1 MNEYFSAL
9 SKNAPFVT
17 LAVLG
22 LGTFYGRL
30 GLAGRAQLAA
40 AFVTGLVAGAAF
52 QIASV
57 GLPTD
62 FTGWFYVGLSAILM
76 GLMPSGV
83 YEAIKGAS
91 YSSHFREG

>member
-1 MNEYFSAL
+1 MNEYFAAL

-22 LGTFYGRL
+22 LATFYGKL

-40 AFVTGLVAGAAF
+40 AFVTGLLAGGAF
-52 QIASV
+52 QVASV
-57 GLPTD
+57 GMPVD
-62 FTGWFYVGLSAILM
+62 FTGWFYVVLSAILM

-83 YEAIKGAS
+83 YEAVKAAS
-91 YSSHFREG
+91 KM

>member
-1 MNEYFSAL
+1 MNEYFLAL

-22 LGTFYGRL
+22 MGTLYGKM
-30 GLAGRAQLAA
+30 GLAGKAQLAA
-40 AFVTGLVAGAAF
+40 AFLTGLLVGGGF

-57 GLPTD
+57 GLPVD
-62 FTGWFYVGLSAILM
+62 FSGWFYVALSAILM

-83 YEAIKGAS
+83 YEAVKAA
-91 YSSHFREG
+91 RKE

>member
-1 MNEYFSAL
+1 MNEYFLAL

-22 LGTFYGRL
+22 LGTFYGKL
-30 GLAGRAQLAA
+30 GLAGRIQLAA
-40 AFVTGLVAGAAF
+40 AFVTGLLIGGGF

-57 GLPTD
+57 GLPVD
-62 FTGWFYVGLSAILM
+62 FTGWFYVTLSAILM

-83 YEAIKGAS
+83 YEAVKAAKQ
-91 YSSHFREG
+91 

>member
-1 MNEYFSAL
+1 MNEYFLAL

-22 LGTFYGRL
+22 LGTFYGKL
-30 GLAGRAQLAA
+30 GLAGRIQLAA
-40 AFVTGLVAGAAF
+40 AFVTGLLIGGGF

-57 GLPTD
+57 GLPVD
-62 FTGWFYVGLSAILM
+62 FTGWFYVVLSAILM

-83 YEAIKGAS
+83 YEAVKAAKQ
-91 YSSHFREG
+91 

>member
-22 LGTFYGRL
+22 LGTFYGKL
-30 GLAGRAQLAA
+30 GLSGRAQLAA
-40 AFVTGLVAGAAF
+40 AFVTGLLTGGAF

-57 GLPTD
+57 GMPSD
-62 FTGWFYVGLSAILM
+62 FTGWFYVALSAVLM

-83 YEAIKGAS
+83 YEAIRAAGK
-91 YSSHFREG
+91 